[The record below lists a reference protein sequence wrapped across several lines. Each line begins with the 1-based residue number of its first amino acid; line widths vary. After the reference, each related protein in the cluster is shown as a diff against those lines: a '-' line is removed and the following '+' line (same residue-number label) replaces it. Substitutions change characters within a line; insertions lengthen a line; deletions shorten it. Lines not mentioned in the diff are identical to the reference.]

1 MIFKLF
7 RNKNND
13 TKAGKKPA
21 KKKSA
26 RRGGHGP
33 SILTGEVVIDGHLL
47 SGGEL
52 QIDGEV
58 NGDVRARA
66 VVIDVNGVVH
76 GEVAAEDIIVRGRII
91 GPIRG
96 LHVHILNGAHVEG
109 DVLNETISIENGAFV
124 DGKIHR
130 VDDPLGEAYGHDLE
144 QPASHYVPPAPL
156 QQSNYSFNSDRPFT
170 STLPTDPSGS
180 KDKKD

>member
-1 MIFKLF
+1 MIFKRL
-7 RNKNND
+7 RNRKSKD
-13 TKAGKKPA
+13 
-21 KKKSA
+21 KSA
-26 RRGGHGP
+26 KNKPTRRSNLGP

-58 NGDVRARA
+58 NGDIRARA

-76 GEVAAEDIIVRGRII
+76 GEVVADDIIIRGRII

-109 DVLNETISIENGAFV
+109 DVLNESISIENGAFV

-130 VDDPLGEAYGHDLE
+130 VDNPLDEAYNRNQEELT
-144 QPASHYVPPAPL
+144 SHYIAPPPL
-156 QQSNYSFNSDRPFT
+156 KQSNYNFDNSGPFIT
-170 STLPTDPSGS
+170 TPSDLI
-180 KDKKD
+180 DKNEAED

>member
-1 MIFKLF
+1 MIFKRF
-7 RNKNND
+7 RKKD
-13 TKAGKKPA
+13 KKTSGKKRSGRA
-21 KKKSA
+21 
-26 RRGGHGP
+26 GVGP
-33 SILTGEVVIDGHLL
+33 SIITAEVVIEGNLL

-66 VVIDVNGVVH
+66 VVIDINGIVH
-76 GEVAAEDIIVRGRII
+76 GEVAGEDVIVRGRII

-109 DVLNETISIENGAFV
+109 DVLNETISIENGAFL

-130 VDDPLGEAYGHDLE
+130 VEDPLGEVYSHQQP
-144 QPASHYVPPAPL
+144 QPASAYAAP
-156 QQSNYSFNSDRPFT
+156 NYNYHKP
-170 STLPTDPSGS
+170 STFEPHHEASAPKNEDPE
-180 KDKKD
+180 

>member
-1 MIFKLF
+1 MIFKRF
-7 RNKNND
+7 RNKNKD
-13 TKAGKKPA
+13 SKAGKKNGS
-21 KKKSA
+21 KKSS
-26 RRGGHGP
+26 RRGGLGP

-66 VVIDVNGVVH
+66 VVVDVNGVIH
-76 GEVAAEDIIVRGRII
+76 GEVAAEDVIVRGRII

-109 DVLNETISIENGAFV
+109 DVMNETISIENGAFV
-124 DGKIHR
+124 DGKINR
-130 VDDPLGEAYGHDLE
+130 VEDPLGDAYSHD
-144 QPASHYVPPAPL
+144 QQHSVSQYTAPAPL
-156 QQSNYSFNSDRPFT
+156 QQSKYNFNNDRP
-170 STLPTDPSGS
+170 LVNPPLQHTD
-180 KDKKD
+180 KDDAED

>member
-1 MIFKLF
+1 MIFKRL
-7 RNKNND
+7 RNKKSKDNSA
-13 TKAGKKPA
+13 KKKPA
-21 KKKSA
+21 
-26 RRGGHGP
+26 RRGSLGP

-76 GEVAAEDIIVRGRII
+76 GEVAAEDVFIRGRII

-109 DVLNETISIENGAFV
+109 DVLNETISIENGASV

-130 VDDPLGEAYGHDLE
+130 VDNPLDDAYSRNQE
-144 QPASHYVPPAPL
+144 QLTSHYIAPPAPH
-156 QQSNYSFNSDRPFT
+156 QSKYNFDNGGSFITTSSDL
-170 STLPTDPSGS
+170 S
-180 KDKKD
+180 DKNEVED